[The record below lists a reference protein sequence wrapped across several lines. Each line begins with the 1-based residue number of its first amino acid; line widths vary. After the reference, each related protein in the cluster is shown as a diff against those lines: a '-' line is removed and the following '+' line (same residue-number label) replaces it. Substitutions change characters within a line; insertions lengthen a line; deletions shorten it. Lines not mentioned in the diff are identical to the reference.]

1 MEMSQ
6 RATVS
11 SGWIISIFILL
22 TVHTLSTSSAAEEV
36 SNNIYSKLKIKPISI
51 SNSDSSE
58 HTHSTD
64 GRLEV
69 SQIKSAQLENPH
81 TSETEPNTL
90 NDNSDHSSSQL
101 DLREIESLNSL
112 LPNLTLL
119 MNEVAEMYSSKMIKF
134 QTGMCGMSTS
144 SRLVTLDSGKQLCC
158 ALRQNAH
165 ALQGELYSFYL
176 GQLLGLSNHLSPTV
190 PLQV

>member
-1 MEMSQ
+1 MEGRGSAVCKLANHWACPYLEEQVANHWACPYLEEQVTNHWECPYLEEQAAIIVLVLTFVMEMSQ

-36 SNNIYSKLKIKPISI
+36 SNNIYSKLKIKRISI

-64 GRLEV
+64 GILEV

-81 TSETEPNTL
+81 TSETNPNRL
-90 NDNSDHSSSQL
+90 NDNIDHSSSQL
-101 DLREIESLNSL
+101 DLREIESLN
-112 LPNLTLL
+112 
-119 MNEVAEMYSSKMIKF
+119 
-134 QTGMCGMSTS
+134 
-144 SRLVTLDSGKQLCC
+144 
-158 ALRQNAH
+158 
-165 ALQGELYSFYL
+165 
-176 GQLLGLSNHLSPTV
+176 
-190 PLQV
+190 